1 MKKIFLLLVLIIPM
15 SAMAQAKFGL
25 KGGLNLAKIHVSASS
40 GGTSASVS
48 SDNLTSFT
56 AGLFLSSMIND
67 KFGIQPELLYS
78 GQGGSSSGGDLKLDY
93 ILLPIMLKFYAAESV
108 TLQAGPQL
116 GILMGASSGGQNI
129 KDSMNSVDFDL
140 NFGIGVELSGG
151 TELGFRYVLGLANI
165 VKDTGTGMSGVSI
178 TTTNQ
183 VMQFTVGFKLSK

>member
-1 MKKIFLLLVLIIPM
+1 
-15 SAMAQAKFGL
+15 
-25 KGGLNLAKIHVSASS
+25 
-40 GGTSASVS
+40 
-48 SDNLTSFT
+48 
-56 AGLFLSSMIND
+56 
-67 KFGIQPELLYS
+67 
-78 GQGGSSSGGDLKLDY
+78 
-93 ILLPIMLKFYAAESV
+93 MLKFYAAENV

-116 GILMGASSGGQNI
+116 GILMGANSGGQNI